1 MTVAQLDNMEVL
13 VPAALVAQ
21 LEGTSTPAGLGA
33 EIGKAFGS
41 LYAAVGQAGLVP
53 SGAPRAI
60 YTAWSSD
67 EVRFT
72 VAVPVN
78 HKPATPLTGNGVSIA
93 ELPAGK
99 ALRFVHLGPYRDI
112 RATYDQIEA
121 WLRERGAVRTAADW
135 ARYCPMWEEYM
146 NDPST
151 TPESELVTHIFLPL
165 RDA

>member
-1 MTVAQLDNMEVL
+1 MTVAQLDSMEVM

-21 LEGTSTPAGLGA
+21 AEGASTPAGLGS
-33 EIGKAFGS
+33 EIGKTFGL
-41 LYAAVGQAGLVP
+41 LYAAVGQAGLVL

-60 YTAWSSD
+60 YTAWSPD

-72 VAVPVN
+72 VAVPIDRR
-78 HKPATPLTGNGVSIA
+78 PTTPLSNNVDVA

-112 RATYDQIEA
+112 RATYDRIES
-121 WLRERGAVRTAADW
+121 WLRDRGAIRTPADW
-135 ARYCPMWEEYM
+135 ARYSPMWEEYL
-146 NDPST
+146 NDPAT

-165 RDA
+165 HDA